1 MAKDTITFELGG
13 RVDIRHLEEGIVAFR
28 RLVAALTGDTGVAW
42 VVDDLQ
48 PGSAITTI
56 RGEAENPAEV
66 ERIVR
71 RFGEVG
77 RALERH
83 EALPHISQMAQ
94 ATDAIRRVARSVEY
108 VRFETPDDDYTIYG
122 NGKIP
127 RRATMTTTIGAV
139 SGRVQ
144 TLSNRGGLRFN
155 LYDTVH
161 DKAVACYLAPGQE
174 DIMRE
179 TWGQRARISGRV
191 SREVETGRPVAIR
204 QILKVEII
212 QVAPPDTYLQARGA
226 VPWQEGSLLPED
238 TIRRM
243 RDG

>member
-13 RVDIRHLEEGIVAFR
+13 RVDIRHLEEGIAAFR

-48 PGSAITTI
+48 PGSAIITI

-122 NGKIP
+122 NGKMP
-127 RRATMTTTIGAV
+127 TASNDDDHYWGCQRKGTDAEQ
-139 SGRVQ
+139 SGRPEVQ
-144 TLSNRGGLRFN
+144 PVRYG
-155 LYDTVH
+155 
-161 DKAVACYLAPGQE
+161 
-174 DIMRE
+174 
-179 TWGQRARISGRV
+179 AR
-191 SREVETGRPVAIR
+191 
-204 QILKVEII
+204 
-212 QVAPPDTYLQARGA
+212 
-226 VPWQEGSLLPED
+226 
-238 TIRRM
+238 
-243 RDG
+243 